1 MKKILVIMLVFFM
14 VFGFSANILAA
25 RGGMPA
31 AHGVDGRT
39 FGGVVGGLAQTNPIV
54 LAEHVRECR

>member
-1 MKKILVIMLVFFM
+1 MKKLLVIMLVFFM

-31 AHGVDGRT
+31 AHGVEGRC
-39 FGGVVGGLAQTNPIV
+39 FGTAVSSVAQNSPLCLAS
-54 LAEHVRECR
+54 HVSGR

>member
-1 MKKILVIMLVFFM
+1 MKKLLVIMLVFFM

-31 AHGVDGRT
+31 AHEVDGRT
-39 FGGVVGGLAQTNPIV
+39 FGVVVSGRAQTNPIA
-54 LAEHVRECR
+54 LAEHVRDCR

>member
-1 MKKILVIMLVFFM
+1 MLVFFM

-31 AHGVDGRT
+31 AHGVEGRT